1 MSQKLASRNLNFTGR
16 LRIHKEDVC
25 IEPTDKKEP
34 DGESV
39 KVTFVRLEPYRE
51 KLPPDAEVVIEIYKR
66 AMYARKSLGTLE
78 ELEEGEA
85 QTVVFEGYFIPAVE
99 STFRVKVINP
109 DESEEP
115 GKILASVEK
124 LKLLRAGEGAV
135 SWQETT
141 EEKDLLPVDYA
152 DLGKLPW
159 QCDFEHGATL
169 ILNERFFNRGEPL
182 DPLVQ
187 KVLLAGVVREVL
199 SYIVFVSPPGDLAGE
214 EDDEDTEDWK
224 YLWLSKLAQE
234 WAGEKLPE
242 GDEFDKRDWIERAVE
257 GLCKSWKANP
267 KTAEE
272 EA

>member
-1 MSQKLASRNLNFTGR
+1 
-16 LRIHKEDVC
+16 
-25 IEPTDKKEP
+25 
-34 DGESV
+34 V

-51 KLPPDAEVVIEIYKR
+51 KMPPDAEVVIEIYKR

-85 QTVVFEGYFIPAVE
+85 QTVVFEGYFIPARE

-109 DESEEP
+109 DGSEEP

-141 EEKDLLPVDYA
+141 EEKNLLPVDYA

-159 QCDFEHGATL
+159 KCYFDDGARL
-169 ILNERFFNRGEPL
+169 ILNKQFFSEEKPL

-199 SYIVFVSPPGDLAGE
+199 SYIVFVESPDDLAGE
-214 EDDEDTEDWK
+214 EDDEDTEDWRH
-224 YLWLSKLAQE
+224 LWLNKLAQE

-257 GLCKSWKANP
+257 GLCKFLES
-267 KTAEE
+267 
-272 EA
+272 